1 MADIEK
7 VLKALQICIPES
19 NQDGLLGCKNCPYND
34 VCNANDV
41 VGLTLPL
48 IFDIRELLKE
58 QNSQMLAL
66 DQSNSANEYLNE
78 EVDNLNVLLRQ
89 QQDEI
94 AMLTKKAKSPTW
106 RRGKAFCGS
115 CGGCLEN
122 KEKHSADIVSSIR
135 FCKWCGTPVDWS
147 NE

>member
-1 MADIEK
+1 MSELDSVI
-7 VLKALQICIPES
+7 KALDICVPEIKA
-19 NQDGLLGCKNCPYND
+19 DGQLSCRDCPYNEI
-34 VCNANDV
+34 CNANDT
-41 VGLTLPL
+41 VGITLPL
-48 IFDIRELLKE
+48 IFDIKKLLKE
-58 QNSQMLAL
+58 QKNLMLAL

-78 EVDNLNVLLRQ
+78 EVDKLNALLRK